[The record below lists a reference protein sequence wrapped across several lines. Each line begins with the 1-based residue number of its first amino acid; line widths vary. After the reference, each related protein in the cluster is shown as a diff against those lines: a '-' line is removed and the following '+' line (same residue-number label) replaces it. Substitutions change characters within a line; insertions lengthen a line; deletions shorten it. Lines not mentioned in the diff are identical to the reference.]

1 MRGKEQC
8 LPFLSTTFSGLF
20 DLSFL
25 RALSHACVC
34 LTQDLDIAKIG
45 TQIMTPGQ
53 KIGCVTAPAAAELG
67 LPVGTPVACGLIDA
81 HAGALGLLATQG
93 VDDFSSTLCLI
104 SGTSA
109 CHMLLNR
116 SKLRI
121 PGVWG
126 PYYSAILKDYWLHEG
141 GQSAVGSLIDHLIQS
156 HPAFKCIESKTKNVY
171 QYLEE
176 KCIEQA
182 AKENLLSIH
191 CLTRGLH
198 ILPDF
203 HGNRSPWAD
212 SEIKGIISGLEL
224 DRSEL
229 SLAKLY
235 LAAIQAIAY
244 GTKAIVEQ
252 LVKHGHSIDQVAV
265 CGGLAK
271 SSLFIQTHADV
282 LNLRVIQ
289 PHESESVLLG
299 SAILAKAAFSG
310 SSLEDA
316 LKAMQGSYHVFHPN
330 PSTKTYHHQKFAVF
344 QELLQSQWRCR
355 ELMSSE

>member
-1 MRGKEQC
+1 MDLKALINRFSKALDFKSNVYMRGKEQC

-20 DLSFL
+20 DLSFFA
-25 RALSHACVC
+25 RSFSRMCVC

-141 GQSAVGSLIDHLIQS
+141 GQSAVGSLVDHLIQS

-191 CLTRGLH
+191 CQ
-198 ILPDF
+198 
-203 HGNRSPWAD
+203 
-212 SEIKGIISGLEL
+212 
-224 DRSEL
+224 L
-229 SLAKLY
+229 SLQFLKFL
-235 LAAIQAIAY
+235 ICI
-244 GTKAIVEQ
+244 
-252 LVKHGHSIDQVAV
+252 HG
-265 CGGLAK
+265 
-271 SSLFIQTHADV
+271 
-282 LNLRVIQ
+282 
-289 PHESESVLLG
+289 
-299 SAILAKAAFSG
+299 FS
-310 SSLEDA
+310 
-316 LKAMQGSYHVFHPN
+316 
-330 PSTKTYHHQKFAVF
+330 
-344 QELLQSQWRCR
+344 
-355 ELMSSE
+355 